1 MGNCCGSGL
10 MHFKDQDYNAIKK
23 ECLGSGD
30 KFVDDK
36 FSLLMP
42 KMPRGREDVEWLRPH
57 QICENLRG
65 RDKELYGTPM
75 MGDKKMNKYER
86 FIKLKMSLKASN

>member
-10 MHFKDQDYNAIKK
+10 RHFQDQDYNAIKK
-23 ECLGSGD
+23 EVLGSGEP
-30 KFVDDK
+30 FFDDR
-36 FSLLMP
+36 FRSP
-42 KMPRGREDVEWLRPH
+42 RMPRGREDVVWLRPH

-75 MGDKKMNKYER
+75 MGDKKMNKYEIFPKFMTR
-86 FIKLKMSLKASN
+86 VKSNN